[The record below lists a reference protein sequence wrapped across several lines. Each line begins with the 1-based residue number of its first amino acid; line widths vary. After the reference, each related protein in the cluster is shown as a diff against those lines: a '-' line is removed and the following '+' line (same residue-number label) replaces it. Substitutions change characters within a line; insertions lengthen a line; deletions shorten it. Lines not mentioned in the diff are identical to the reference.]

1 MAARC
6 IERGGIS
13 SCTIKRKIPVLCTPA
28 LFFLGFVLYVSELP
42 YSMQIRREASMA
54 FRLGISYVHISFLHH
69 VMEISEERG
78 NF

>member
-6 IERGGIS
+6 IERGGMS

-28 LFFLGFVLYVSELP
+28 LFFLGIVLYVSELP

-54 FRLGISYVHISFLHH
+54 FRLGIIICIYIVSSPCGGEL
-69 VMEISEERG
+69 
-78 NF
+78 